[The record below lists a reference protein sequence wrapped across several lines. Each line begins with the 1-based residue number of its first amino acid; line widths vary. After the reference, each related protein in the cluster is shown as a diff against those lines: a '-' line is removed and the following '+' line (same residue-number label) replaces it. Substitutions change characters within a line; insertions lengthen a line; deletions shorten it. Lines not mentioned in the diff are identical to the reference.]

1 MIHVIVHKLSG
12 WDEGMAQSLPLPFS
26 VQLVNIRRLAIP
38 GTERCLRA
46 VLAEFKESFL
56 SCSW

>member
-12 WDEGMAQSLPLPFS
+12 WDEGMAQSLPLPIR

-38 GTERCLRA
+38 GTERYLRA